1 VSGCQAVFTLYV
13 IARFPVFGKVARMN
27 LREQIRKVLDD
38 KRNGKSRSK
47 LAEHMGW
54 HPNIVTRI
62 LAGDRRILADEVP
75 GITEYL
81 EIGRGIP
88 IVGSVGAGAEAHFYG
103 DADDPAETIP
113 APAETPVG
121 AVGVDIRG
129 DSLGKTYN
137 GWVAIYGEREGGL
150 PPSYEGQLCVLWLRD
165 GRVLIKQPRPSRV
178 PGQHHLTSDFS
189 EPIMDVE
196 IDFSAKVLGIIRKP

>member
-1 VSGCQAVFTLYV
+1 
-13 IARFPVFGKVARMN
+13 MN
-27 LREQIRKVLDD
+27 IRDQIRKVVDD
-38 KRNGKSRSK
+38 KRSGKTRSG
-47 LAEHMGW
+47 LAAHMGW
-54 HPNIVTRI
+54 HPNVVTNI
-62 LAGDRRILADEVP
+62 LKGGRRIQVDEVP
-75 GITEYL
+75 AITEYL

-129 DSLGKTYN
+129 DSLGRTYN
-137 GWVAIYGEREGGL
+137 GWVAVYGGKEDGL
-150 PPSYEGQLCVLWLRD
+150 PKSFEGQLCVLWLGD

-178 PGQHHLTSDFS
+178 PGQYHLTSDFS
-189 EPIMDVE
+189 DPIMDVE
-196 IDFSAKVLGIIRKP
+196 IDYSAKVLGIIRKP